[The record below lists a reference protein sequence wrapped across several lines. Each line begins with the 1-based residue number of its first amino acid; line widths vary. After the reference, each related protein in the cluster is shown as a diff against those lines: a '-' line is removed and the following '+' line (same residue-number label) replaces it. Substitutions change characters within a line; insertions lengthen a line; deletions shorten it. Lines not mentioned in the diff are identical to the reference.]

1 MKIRWTLGILILSV
15 LVVINILKR
24 DAEGNWTQKADMLT
38 PRTRFST
45 SVVDGKIYAIG
56 GENEADDKF
65 GEISIAVVE
74 MYDPKTDTSQ
84 PKADMPTPRAG
95 LATSVVDGKIY
106 AIGGQKKEKLQRPI
120 GFAYRLTELPTVE
133 MYDPVTDTWT
143 QKADIPTPRAGLA
156 TSVVDGKIY
165 AIGGEAFGLLRGK
178 APWRLKTVEV
188 YNPATD
194 TWQKSQSLIHARDG
208 LTTAVVDGEI
218 YAMGG
223 TGWPQI
229 PAHPGPFLASV
240 EVFNPKTHR
249 WREKAEMP
257 APKSNHT
264 ASVINGKIYVIGGG
278 FRGNGPFM
286 YLSTIEIY
294 DPQTDKWTQ
303 GGDMPVGKSG
313 HAAEVIDGK
322 IYILGGLRA
331 GEDLFLNVDVEVYEP
346 GEVSQRVNPTG
357 KLLNT
362 WGLIKKAKVP
372 EL

>member
-84 PKADMPTPRAG
+84 PKADM
-95 LATSVVDGKIY
+95 
-106 AIGGQKKEKLQRPI
+106 
-120 GFAYRLTELPTVE
+120 
-133 MYDPVTDTWT
+133 
-143 QKADIPTPRAGLA
+143 PTPRAGLA

-303 GGDMPVGKSG
+303 GGICRSANRDMR
-313 HAAEVIDGK
+313 
-322 IYILGGLRA
+322 LR
-331 GEDLFLNVDVEVYEP
+331 
-346 GEVSQRVNPTG
+346 S
-357 KLLNT
+357 
-362 WGLIKKAKVP
+362 
-372 EL
+372 